1 MLFDQRVIFSDNGS
15 LTDISLEVNEFR
27 EDSYVIPFV
36 SAEDY
41 IYIGSSLPFNHKF
54 IEVDVVNTNAAN
66 ISISVWDGTV
76 FNPVADIQDATNV
89 SGVSLSRSEVVRFT
103 PDREKTW
110 AMELDSFDVT
120 GLETTKIYQMY
131 WIRIGFDSDL
141 SLTTAIKY
149 IGQKFCSDSD
159 IYDFY
164 PDLNQ
169 STLKA
174 SFASGK
180 TDWDEQ
186 CYISTQIIVRDLKRR
201 FSILNENQIID
212 YELFNE
218 PAIHKA
224 AQIIYHGLGQPYY
237 EVRDACEIQY
247 NKAMEQGYL
256 RIDKDKDGLL
266 SMSER
271 QTRQGYLKR

>member
-41 IYIGSSLPFNHKF
+41 IYIGSSLPFNHKY
-54 IEVDVVNTNAAN
+54 IGVDVVNANASN

-89 SGVSLSRSEVVRFT
+89 AGVSLSRSEVVRFT

-131 WIRIGFDSDL
+131 WIRIGFDADL

-149 IGQKFCSDSD
+149 IGQKFCNDSD
-159 IYDFY
+159 IYDYY

-237 EVRDACEIQY
+237 EVRDACELQY
-247 NKAMEQGYL
+247 SKAMEQGYL
-256 RIDKDKDGLL
+256 RIDKDRDGLL